1 MIVRTC
7 TSKKYVL
14 SSEEEEVLKHA
25 AKILDNLYGYSQEYG
40 KLEEDFQRARDRLV
54 DILEEAEFDGECSYW
69 REDIAEDEM
78 TEQV

>member
-40 KLEEDFQRARDRLV
+40 ELEADFQRARDSL
-54 DILEEAEFDGECSYW
+54 DYILEEAEFDGECSYW